1 MRASMWRTYYTSKT
15 LAAKE
20 SGKCS
25 LCFPTSTVQE
35 DTQKGTQVISRVGEK
50 RALYRGNTMNKGPEL
65 CAGNTIEANWAG
77 HRGCAKEL
85 GFYPR

>member
-1 MRASMWRTYYTSKT
+1 MESKT

-35 DTQKGTQVISRVGEK
+35 DTSKGTQGNIKSRRKEGSESV
-50 RALYRGNTMNKGPEL
+50 
-65 CAGNTIEANWAG
+65 W
-77 HRGCAKEL
+77 EL
-85 GFYPR
+85 GS